1 MRYSGGLTKKE
12 REEIFR
18 LFLNKAKLKFSEIE
32 KALKIRSNKVSY
44 HLEQMQREGLLYK
57 KDNYYFLTKTAERY
71 IPVFQHITGEELS
84 PLPVNLVAVTN
95 KNKILLIKRN
105 KRPYKSYWSL
115 IGGKMRFEEV
125 FADSSLRLA
134 KEKTGLQSKFVSV
147 NSVMHELVEGD
158 GILKHNF
165 ILFFTKVKAEQNSF
179 KETEHGQ
186 LKWFNIK
193 DLKKEKIIPSDLW
206 LIQNKLN
213 SILEMKKVNMS
224 ESQGRLCAF
233 KLS

>member
-12 REEIFR
+12 REQIFS
-18 LFLNKAKLKFSEIE
+18 LFLNNTKLKFSEIE
-32 KALKIRSNKVSY
+32 KSLKIRSNKVSY

-57 KDNYYFLTKTAERY
+57 RDNYYLLTKTAERY
-71 IPVFQHITGEELS
+71 IPIFQHITGEQLS
-84 PLPVNLVAVTN
+84 PLPVNLVAITH
-95 KNKILLIKRN
+95 KDKLLLIKRN
-105 KRPYKSYWSL
+105 KRPYKDYWSL
-115 IGGKMRFEEV
+115 IGGKMRFEET
-125 FADSSLRLA
+125 FADSSLRLV
-134 KEKTGLQSKFVSV
+134 KIKTGLNGKFVSV
-147 NSVMHELVEGD
+147 NSVMHELVKGE

-165 ILFFTKVKAEQNSF
+165 ILFFTKVNAKDNKF
-179 KETEHGQ
+179 RETEHGK
-186 LKWFNIK
+186 LKWFNVN

-224 ESQGRLCAF
+224 ESQGRLCTF